1 MANVAS
7 HSRQRIEVWGLR
19 FFRINSSRLLA
30 ALLCC
35 AAVAGAAAAETHHA
49 RDPETNIESWE
60 TQEQGVNLNLTQ
72 ILPDQARAFY
82 LARGFDRE
90 AAEVYASACVFQTV
104 LRNEGSAPIS
114 FHLGDWR
121 MLKGKRAFRLKTEPD
136 WQHEW
141 EWRQLSEPARIAFRW
156 AQFPLEQDFEPGD
169 WNQGM
174 TAYPLPR
181 GACFDLKFK
190 WRVSGKTREGILKGV
205 CCAQDR

>member
-1 MANVAS
+1 M
-7 HSRQRIEVWGLR
+7 RY
-19 FFRINSSRLLA
+19 FRKRTRHFWT
-30 ALLCC
+30 ALVCF
-35 AAVAGAAAAETHHA
+35 AAVAGASAAETRHA
-49 RDPETNIESWE
+49 KDAETGIESWE
-60 TQEQGVNLNLTQ
+60 TQELGVNLSLTQ
-72 ILPDQARAFY
+72 MLPDQARAFY

-90 AAEVYASACVFQTV
+90 AAEAYASACVFQTV
-104 LRNEGSAPIS
+104 MRNESSAPIT

-121 MLKGKRAFRLKTEPD
+121 MLRGKRAFKLKTEPE

-141 EWRQLSEPARIAFRW
+141 ERHQLAGPARIAFRW

-174 TAYPLPR
+174 TTYPLPR

-190 WRVSGKTREGILKGV
+190 WRMGGKMREGILKGV